1 MAGVR
6 LDLAALLLIWG
17 GVAVFGV
24 PPPRTLRCL
33 LLDERGSPSPH
44 PALLRILGGP
54 ETPETPRDNP
64 EFTFDV
70 TDPLGFLKDF
80 WGPSRCELS
89 PTAPLPP
96 PPGPGMSPKCP
107 QGQRWWL
114 LALGTPEGAGTAL
127 LRQWGRGEPRDPP
140 RLDVSLFISTLTPNI
155 RGLLGTPQS
164 LHCAFAPSEGPFGLQ
179 WLHQSRGHTRHL
191 LTFDSATSRV
201 TGAAPGVLL
210 FLGDR
215 DHPPDLGDTQP
226 PGGTLEVSLQLPS
239 LSVPDDGSFVCSVTT
254 PLGQVQQVLR
264 MNVIAPPRVSLAPAA
279 LFPGV
284 PAELRCDAVGFFPP
298 DVEIRWERRRQEEPV
313 ELTQSSKHWEQ
324 LQEVPVELWVSSKH
338 QEQLLEVPVELS
350 QSSKHQEQLLEEPV
364 ELTQSSKH
372 QEQLLEE
379 PVELTQSSKHREQLQ
394 EEPVELTQSS
404 KHRERLQEEP
414 VELTRSSKHQEQL
427 QEEPV
432 ELTRSSK
439 HQEQLLEE
447 PVELTWSSKHQE
459 QLLEEPVELT
469 WSSKHQEQLLE
480 VPVELTW
487 SSGHRRAAD
496 GTFSRGAGLRVT
508 AAELGD
514 VYSCLVT
521 HPAWATPRRFSVA
534 VMATPG
540 PSVEDTAGMALVA
553 FVIAGLCLRLW
564 PAPVW
569 GH

>member
-1 MAGVR
+1 
-6 LDLAALLLIWG
+6 
-17 GVAVFGV
+17 
-24 PPPRTLRCL
+24 
-33 LLDERGSPSPH
+33 
-44 PALLRILGGP
+44 
-54 ETPETPRDNP
+54 
-64 EFTFDV
+64 
-70 TDPLGFLKDF
+70 
-80 WGPSRCELS
+80 
-89 PTAPLPP
+89 
-96 PPGPGMSPKCP
+96 MSPKCP

-164 LHCAFAPSEGPFGLQ
+164 LHCAFAPSEGPFSLQ

-191 LTFDSATSRV
+191 LAFDSASSRV

-215 DHPPDLGDTQP
+215 DHPPNSGDAQP
-226 PGGTLEVSLQLPS
+226 PGGALEVSLQLPP

-264 MNVIAPPRVSLAPAA
+264 MNVVAPPRVSLAPTA

-298 DVEIRWERRRQEEPV
+298 DVEIRWERRRRERLQEEPV
-313 ELTQSSKHWEQ
+313 ELTR
-324 LQEVPVELWVSSKH
+324 
-338 QEQLLEVPVELS
+338 
-350 QSSKHQEQLLEEPV
+350 
-364 ELTQSSKH
+364 
-372 QEQLLEE
+372 
-379 PVELTQSSKHREQLQ
+379 SSKHREQLQ
-394 EEPVELTQSS
+394 EEPVELTWSS
-404 KHRERLQEEP
+404 KHRERLQEEPVELTRSSKHRERLQEEPVELTRSSKHREQLLEVP

-439 HQEQLLEE
+439 HREQVQEEPVELTRSSKHRERLLEE
-447 PVELTWSSKHQE
+447 PVELTRSSKHWE
-459 QLLEEPVELT
+459 QLQEEPVELT
-469 WSSKHQEQLLE
+469 RSSKHREQLLE

-508 AAELGD
+508 AGEVGD

-540 PSVEDTAGMALVA
+540 PSVEDMAGMALVA

-564 PAPVW
+564 PVPVW